1 MHATVLSSSY
11 AIVVSNIMEAGTKV
25 KKNLIEYLLKEKA
38 KHKGKWLT
46 WDAVNEYRRRA
57 QNLKKSSG
65 EITKELRLLVLELM
79 DEYGVTEIE
88 AINIVNGY
96 NTCRLCTKI
105 YTNAKSWICFRFN
118 RFIDMIQYLIGR

>member
-1 MHATVLSSSY
+1 MDSFFACHSA
-11 AIVVSNIMEAGTKV
+11 VVVVCYCCFKHYGSGDKSEEKPHRISP
-25 KKNLIEYLLKEKA
+25 KEKA

-46 WDAVNEYRRRA
+46 WDAVNECRRRA

-96 NTCRLCTKI
+96 NTADYVQK
-105 YTNAKSWICFRFN
+105 YTLMQKAGFV
-118 RFIDMIQYLIGR
+118 FISIDL